1 MKPVP
6 VVIIL
11 ILIVFI
17 YKHSFEGEPYEP
29 IALSSAIQVV
39 DNTGKWYEWK
49 TIRGVVYDL
58 VQNRAFNELE
68 RLVNEVRTH
77 HYRFY
82 NTDAVLF
89 ELYNVIAID
98 FPDYQSIHAFIDEWR
113 AFDPESNIPDILEA
127 RAYRAKGG
135 DLRGNG
141 YASLTSEEQFKGY
154 AKFLKL
160 ALASANKAE
169 QKGPMD
175 AELCREQIGLAFA
188 SLKDKPL
195 ALSYFDKCMEI
206 DPGYV
211 HTFYT
216 MRKFMQ
222 RIWYG
227 SDSELQQFIEQ
238 AATDTQA
245 IYGEG
250 MYAILVAA
258 HTFNTRKIFDNN
270 GGPYSWQRAKVG
282 FQHLLQKFGPSTFVW
297 HKYGYCAMLAEDY
310 DAFGEVLEAIGTS
323 WDNDKQ
329 KYFKKQSWFNY
340 HLRRWREYTN

>member
-1 MKPVP
+1 MKTFPAIAV
-6 VVIIL
+6 L
-11 ILIVFI
+11 ILVVLFLE
-17 YKHSFEGEPYEP
+17 YHSDSSYEP
-29 IALSSAIQVV
+29 IEFDPQEQKINNVGQ
-39 DNTGKWYEWK
+39 WYEWR
-49 TIRGVVYDL
+49 TIRGVVYEL
-58 VQNRAFNELE
+58 VQNRDFYELE

-77 HYRFY
+77 HYKFF

-89 ELYNVIAID
+89 ELYNVIVID
-98 FPDYQSIHAFIDEWR
+98 FPDYPAIHAFIGEWR
-113 AFDPESNIPDILEA
+113 AYDPESNIPDILEA
-127 RAYRAKGG
+127 RAHRAKGG
-135 DLRGNG
+135 ELRGNG
-141 YASLTSEEQFKGY
+141 YISLTSDEQLEGY
-154 AKFLKL
+154 AKYLKL

-195 ALSYFDKCMEI
+195 ALSYFEKCMEI

-216 MRKFMQ
+216 MRKFLQ

-227 SDSELQQFIEQ
+227 SDRELQQFIEQ

-258 HTFNTRKIFDNN
+258 HTFNTRKIFINN
-270 GGPYSWQRAKVG
+270 GGPYVWERAKAG

-310 DAFGEVLEAIGTS
+310 EAFGEVLKAIGTS

-329 KYFKKQSWFNY
+329 THFKKQPWFNY
-340 HLRRWREYTN
+340 HLRRWKEYSE